1 MNRTG
6 RRLLTFTI
14 VLVTAIFASV
24 IMLKVNLKSSWLS
37 LVGWAIFFAALQL
50 PWMLANPSSHN
61 SCTAWLGR
69 FRKGA

>member
-1 MNRTG
+1 MTRTI

-14 VLVTAIFASV
+14 VLASAIFASV
-24 IMLKVNLKSSWLS
+24 ILRKLSPDSSWLA

-50 PWMLANPSSHN
+50 PWIVASPSSQN
-61 SCTAWLGR
+61 SCSAWLGR